1 MSTLDAHTPEVQH
14 AEPTGPTA
22 PPPLVIGVQTKRPG
36 MTFETVTGIV
46 RRWKRE
52 DFTKSG
58 SLTLTGLAFLFSLLS
73 FIVMAANN
81 RGDGMD
87 FNRFEPY
94 RYVLAIAIMSTVY
107 TGGKA
112 LRQAQELLTG
122 KRLFQQRT
130 SALLD
135 FFGDQIMAY
144 LLISAASSAVPLL
157 NLMRKATDYIY
168 RDSSTVAFVDT
179 LAASISMAFLAFF
192 ALALSAMISGYKLS
206 TKSYI

>member
-1 MSTLDAHTPEVQH
+1 MSTLDPHTPEQH
-14 AEPTGPTA
+14 AEPTVPTAPPVADVESKSPTGPTA
-22 PPPLVIGVQTKRPG
+22 PPPLVTGVQNKSPG

-94 RYVLAIAIMSTVY
+94 RWS
-107 TGGKA
+107 
-112 LRQAQELLTG
+112 
-122 KRLFQQRT
+122 
-130 SALLD
+130 D
-135 FFGDQIMAY
+135 
-144 LLISAASSAVPLL
+144 
-157 NLMRKATDYIY
+157 
-168 RDSSTVAFVDT
+168 
-179 LAASISMAFLAFF
+179 
-192 ALALSAMISGYKLS
+192 
-206 TKSYI
+206 